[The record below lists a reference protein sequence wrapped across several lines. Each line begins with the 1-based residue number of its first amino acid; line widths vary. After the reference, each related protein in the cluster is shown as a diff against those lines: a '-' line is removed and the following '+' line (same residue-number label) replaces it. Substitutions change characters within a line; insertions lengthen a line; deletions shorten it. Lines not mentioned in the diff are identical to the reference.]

1 MERTQFGKTI
11 NSHKSIGVIYTL
23 MVVLIGWVFF
33 RSDTLAHAINYLRA
47 MIGLGEGVH
56 SASMLL
62 DLKTVLAILLGVV
75 GSTPITEKI
84 KVHLYRVEASGTLF
98 GRAVTR
104 SSSVLSLAYVYSVFA
119 LSLIFI
125 SMSTYNPFIYFQF

>member
-1 MERTQFGKTI
+1 
-11 NSHKSIGVIYTL
+11 
-23 MVVLIGWVFF
+23 
-33 RSDTLAHAINYLRA
+33 

-84 KVHLYRVEASGTLF
+84 KAHLHRAEASGTLF
-98 GRAVTR
+98 SRAVTR
-104 SSSVLSLAYVYSVFA
+104 SSSVLSLAYVYFVFA